1 MRTWVPVVWER
12 LMPCSINNNSSKW
25 LQNSFALLPYPIHYR
40 DKKQKQK
47 LYGKVC
53 ICWKNVGEVTSCW
66 NFPAN
71 FAVYI
76 TFQSNILPKAT
87 FSPTFWR
94 TIFFHLVFVVF
105 TLICCRT
112 FVVVKWIFRWL
123 ITGFSLRFCNRI
135 FHRWALRVVVSLH
148 VVCTNVHVFSALK
161 LNIFR
166 YMYFDD

>member
-40 DKKQKQK
+40 DQKQKQK

-87 FSPTFWR
+87 FLPRFDAPS
-94 TIFFHLVFVVF
+94 FFLLVFVVF
-105 TLICCRT
+105 TLFCCRT

-135 FHRWALRVVVSLH
+135 FE
-148 VVCTNVHVFSALK
+148 
-161 LNIFR
+161 
-166 YMYFDD
+166 

>member
-53 ICWKNVGEVTSCW
+53 ICWKNFSEVISCW

-87 FSPTFWR
+87 FSPTFWC
-94 TIFFHLVFVVF
+94 TIFFLLVFVVF
-105 TLICCRT
+105 TLFCCRT

-135 FHRWALRVVVSLH
+135 FES
-148 VVCTNVHVFSALK
+148 
-161 LNIFR
+161 
-166 YMYFDD
+166 

>member
-87 FSPTFWR
+87 FLPRFDAPSFFFW
-94 TIFFHLVFVVF
+94 FLSYLLCFAVV
-105 TLICCRT
+105 LS
-112 FVVVKWIFRWL
+112 L
-123 ITGFSLRFCNRI
+123 LLNGFSGDWYPAFLFDFVTEFSSRSLATCSMYKCTRFFPRLNST
-135 FHRWALRVVVSLH
+135 FSDS
-148 VVCTNVHVFSALK
+148 CTLMTTN
-161 LNIFR
+161 N
-166 YMYFDD
+166 

>member
-40 DKKQKQK
+40 DKKQK

-53 ICWKNVGEVTSCW
+53 ICWKNFSEVISCW

-87 FSPTFWR
+87 FSPTFWC
-94 TIFFHLVFVVF
+94 TIFFLLVFVVF
-105 TLICCRT
+105 TLFCCRT

-135 FHRWALRVVVSLH
+135 FES
-148 VVCTNVHVFSALK
+148 
-161 LNIFR
+161 
-166 YMYFDD
+166 